1 MNAPEVISVTDAQ
14 ERLSCDGGGGALG
27 HPTVYFS
34 LGEDAQADC
43 YYCGRRYVLAG
54 SEAEKKA
61 RAGDRN

>member
-1 MNAPEVISVTDAQ
+1 MNAPEVISVKDPQ

-34 LGEDAQADC
+34 LGEDGQADC
-43 YYCGRRYVLAG
+43 YYCGRRFVLAG

-61 RAGDRN
+61 KASGR